1 MRFQRTHIVVLANQ
15 KGGCGKTTTAVNLA
29 AGLAREGYT
38 VCLVDTDPQCN
49 ASDTFGINRDDLAK
63 AGRFTV
69 ADAYL
74 AKKPAREIELGFGDR
89 FQDLLTLIT
98 GHRGLGTVSHR
109 LDAQL
114 QATVTNENYSELD
127 ADDLKNEHR
136 QRLKN
141 SLDSLRGIRDVVII
155 DTPPELGFLMTSSL
169 IAADWFI
176 IPVFPSGYDLKGLE
190 TLTRTV
196 EKVQK
201 RYNPRLRL
209 LGVLIGNFD
218 ARTKLD
224 SDVQKIL
231 ARDFGEQIVFRTTI
245 HRAVKHREATV
256 YSQTIFERAPG
267 EQAAEQFLAL
277 TREVVARLERAE
289 AGLSPHADAG
299 IASQA
304 EALMPEVPRG

>member
-1 MRFQRTHIVVLANQ
+1 MRFRKTHVIVLANQ

-29 AGLAREGYT
+29 AGLAREGFS

-49 ASDTFGINRDDLAK
+49 ATDTFGISRDDLAK
-63 AGRFTV
+63 AGHFTV
-69 ADAYL
+69 ADAFL
-74 AKKPAREIELGFGDR
+74 AKKAAREIEFGFGER
-89 FQDLLTLIT
+89 FQDHMFLVT

-114 QATVTNENYSELD
+114 QATLSNENYSELD

-136 QRLKN
+136 LRLKN
-141 SLDSLRGIRDVVII
+141 SLDSLRGPHDAIII

-201 RYNPRLRL
+201 RYNPRLHL
-209 LGVLIGNFD
+209 LGVVIGNFD

-224 SDVQKIL
+224 SDIQKIL
-231 ARDFGEQIVFRTTI
+231 VRDFGEQFVFKTTI

-256 YSQTIFERAPG
+256 YGQTIFERAAG
-267 EQAAEQFLAL
+267 EQAAEQFLSL
-277 TREVVARLERAE
+277 TKEVIVRLET
-289 AGLSPHADAG
+289 ADAVTSSP
-299 IASQA
+299 ITADLSSQEVAVA
-304 EALMPEVPRG
+304 EGTRG